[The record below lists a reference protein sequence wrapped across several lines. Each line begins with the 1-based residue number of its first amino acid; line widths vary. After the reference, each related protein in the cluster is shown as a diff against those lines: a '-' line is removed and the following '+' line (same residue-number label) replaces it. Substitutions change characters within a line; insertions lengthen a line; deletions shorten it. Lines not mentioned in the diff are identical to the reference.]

1 MLTRASSSQPVH
13 RASRPAQAAPA
24 SPAGLARGRGTLPAG
39 RRGDQHG
46 FTPSSGLAVHHL
58 SGLTGKIVLG
68 VILGVILSAGVRAL
82 QIGGHHGDLIGLA
95 GAAAAVYWQAGLALV
110 PLCIALGVAAHI
122 AGDELTH
129 DGCPLAWPLSRQEFH
144 LLPRRLQI
152 ATGRFAETW
161 IVSTLLLAGL
171 GYLLYRD
178 TGIAGVMTHL
188 HFTGRTA
195 P

>member
-1 MLTRASSSQPVH
+1 
-13 RASRPAQAAPA
+13 
-24 SPAGLARGRGTLPAG
+24 
-39 RRGDQHG
+39 
-46 FTPSSGLAVHHL
+46 
-58 SGLTGKIVLG
+58 

-129 DGCPLAWPLSRQEFH
+129 DGCSLAWPLSRQEFH
-144 LLPRRLQI
+144 RLPRRLQI
-152 ATGRFAETW
+152 TTGRFAETW
-161 IVSTLLLAGL
+161 IWTLLLAGL

-178 TGIAGVMTHL
+178 TRIAGVMTHL
-188 HFTGRTA
+188 HFTGQAA